1 MSRFI
6 ALSALVIGLLL
17 AFAPGSRAQEIPQM
31 HVLAPQS
38 TLGRPGDAGVRFHTH
53 ILMESV
59 QASSGAKS
67 FSASPAGV
75 PYPNLPFETP
85 ASLAC
90 VYHLV
95 PVVPFCNPYV
105 VTTNPTGGSKL
116 IAVVDAFDDPNAM
129 SDLNTF
135 SAQFGLPAVTGSN
148 FQVVYATGSKPA
160 QDPTGGWEGEESLD
174 IEAVH
179 AMAPGASI
187 VLVEAASNSAVDLFS
202 AVATAGNL
210 VTTAG
215 GGEVLM
221 DWGGDEFNGE
231 TSIDPGFLTFPN
243 VVFVSSAG
251 DQPGAS
257 YPSVSPNVV
266 AVGGSTIRRNFLG
279 NGGLVGQSTW
289 QDGGGGPS
297 IFEARPS
304 YQNGVQG
311 AFPVSVRGR
320 RGTPDIAFDGD
331 PNTGFWVYDSIPISD
346 APDGG
351 VYGSNWYIFGG
362 TSLSAAAVTGII
374 NAAGQFKAS
383 SVAELTRIYS
393 HMAFTT
399 DYHDITSGNCGPYD
413 YFSTAAGWD
422 YCTGVGV
429 PVGYGGK

>member
-1 MSRFI
+1 
-6 ALSALVIGLLL
+6 
-17 AFAPGSRAQEIPQM
+17 M
-31 HVLAPQS
+31 HVVVPQS
-38 TLGRPGDAGVRFHTH
+38 TLGRPGDTGVRFHTH
-53 ILMESV
+53 ILIESV
-59 QASSGAKS
+59 QASSGA
-67 FSASPAGV
+67 SAIVHNSVGAPFAGFA
-75 PYPNLPFETP
+75 FETP

-90 VYHLV
+90 VYRLV
-95 PVVPFCNPYV
+95 PFVPFCNPNV

-116 IAVVDAFDDPNAM
+116 IAIVDAFDDPNAM

-148 FQVVYATGSKPA
+148 FHVVYATGTQPA

-174 IEAVH
+174 IESVH

-187 VLVEAASNSAVDLFS
+187 VLVEAASNSALDLFS
-202 AVATAGNL
+202 AVTTAGNL
-210 VTTAG
+210 VKAAG

-221 DWGGDEFNGE
+221 DWGGDEFLEE
-231 TSIDPGFLTFPN
+231 TTIDPGFLTFPN

-304 YQNGVQG
+304 YQNGVQA
-311 AFPVSVRGR
+311 AFPVSVRGQ
-320 RGTPDIAFDGD
+320 RGTPDISFDGD
-331 PNTGFWVYDSIPISD
+331 PNTGFWIYDSIPLSD

-351 VYGSNWYIFGG
+351 VNGSNWYVFGG
-362 TSLSAAAVTGII
+362 TSLSAAAITGII

-383 SVAELTRIYS
+383 SVAELTRIYF
-393 HMAFTT
+393 HMSDTT
-399 DYHDITSGNCGPYD
+399 EYHDITSGNCGPYD
-413 YFSTAAGWD
+413 YFSTVAGWD

-429 PVGYGGK
+429 PFGYGGK